1 MSKFDKLLRKIYS
14 LDKYMRFEEL
24 KKILEH
30 YGYKMEGPSGGSS
43 HKSFRKP
50 GKTTITIPQHDPIKR
65 AYVEMVKEIIESENE
80 NEGREENN

>member
-14 LDKYMRFEEL
+14 LDKNMRFEEL

-30 YGYKMEGPSGGSS
+30 YGYKMEGPCGGSS

-65 AYVEMVKEIIESENE
+65 AYVYMVKEIIESENE
-80 NEGREENN
+80 NEDREENN